1 MDMNLRMSEEESIG
15 LYQFLSLKYAEL
27 DLPMRELLHKLEKE
41 LFSSFTI
48 SQIESIQFNTS
59 EDK

>member
-1 MDMNLRMSEEESIG
+1 MEMNFKMTEEESVR
-15 LYQFLSLKYAEL
+15 LYQFLSSEYAKL

-48 SQIESIQFNTS
+48 SQIESIQLKTS
-59 EDK
+59 GEN